1 MCQTC
6 LNIAFASYP
15 FSIILDYVT
24 PHLGENKKAEQSPRL
39 FSLRRL
45 DCSADWMRS
54 GILRTT
60 GGKIGMAFFS
70 CACKFII
77 ACFVLHV
84 VAGLLSAGL
93 YCVIMR
99 NMRLYTHL
107 LNYCQ
112 VQFVS

>member
-1 MCQTC
+1 MGFGQQCPIWGLKQKT
-6 LNIAFASYP
+6 
-15 FSIILDYVT
+15 
-24 PHLGENKKAEQSPRL
+24 EQSLRL

-45 DCSADWMRS
+45 DCSADWMLS
-54 GILRTT
+54 GIIRTA

-107 LNYCQ
+107 SNYCQ